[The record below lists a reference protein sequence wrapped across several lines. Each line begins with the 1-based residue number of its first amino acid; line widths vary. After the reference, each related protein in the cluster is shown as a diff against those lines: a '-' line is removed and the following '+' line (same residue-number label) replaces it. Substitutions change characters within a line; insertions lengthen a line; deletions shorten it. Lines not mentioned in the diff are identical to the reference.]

1 MPPFI
6 GSVGVKRCSEDTYDF
21 LSGQSVVK
29 QGRIVDN
36 TPRQQLEEI
45 VAELTKHK
53 DQLNFPQRCA
63 EAFDSVIYQIIEA
76 NSSKGSLVLPKM
88 VSAGK
93 SLVMIINLAVLCK
106 NLGLDHLQKARRQ
119 IDAERFANCRAPTR
133 HWFGFVAEDKT
144 NRVDTTTWETIKAS
158 IKQHPA
164 RQPVHG
170 DTASIASLSD
180 DDLTGGATTDEEIF
194 SLPDYVVECFGQRH
208 VLEPFNTKDL
218 DDLFCDS
225 CKFEPEELK
234 YQACEECG
242 MIYCDFCSER
252 WAHFA

>member
-36 TPRQQLEEI
+36 TPRQQLEKI

-119 IDAERFANCRAPTR
+119 IDVERFANCRAPTR

-144 NRVDTTTWETIKAS
+144 NRVDTTTWESIKAS
-158 IKQHPA
+158 IKQH
-164 RQPVHG
+164 QPVQV
-170 DTASIASLSD
+170 DTGSIASLSD
-180 DDLTGGATTDEEIF
+180 DDLTGGATSGSDDDIH
-194 SLPDYVVECFGQRH
+194 SLPDAVVWCFGQRH
-208 VLEPFNTKDL
+208 TLEPF
-218 DDLFCDS
+218 DDAELEDVFCDS
-225 CKFEPEELK
+225 CFEETDAA
-234 YQACEECG
+234 YDSCEKCG
-242 MIYCDFCSER
+242 KLYCENCAER
-252 WAHFA
+252 WANYA